1 MCWGSLLRF
10 HNDTR
15 GWTIEDIQTPTC
27 PAYDQSHERRDSWS
41 HTAVPAALCQGSAC
55 MHTDMPYPFTRFGL
69 LTTKD
74 LERMFNVSDDT
85 ITRAYK
91 RGDIP
96 RPIVLFGKHVW
107 TVEAIQ
113 RHLVQRME
121 AARLQ
126 VEREQVQRETKMQ
139 NLYKGKPYGRRP

>member
-1 MCWGSLLRF
+1 M
-10 HNDTR
+10 N
-15 GWTIEDIQTPTC
+15 
-27 PAYDQSHERRDSWS
+27 
-41 HTAVPAALCQGSAC
+41 
-55 MHTDMPYPFTRFGL
+55 TDMHHPFTRFGL

-91 RGDIP
+91 RGDLP

-113 RHLVQRME
+113 HHLAQRLE

-126 VEREQVQRETKMQ
+126 AEREQAQKDTKIQ
-139 NLYKGKPYGRRP
+139 TLYGGKPYGRRP